1 MFVGISCGGEWWGV
15 DTYRRVE
22 ELGFDGL
29 LTGEHIMFHRPTWD
43 AVTMCAAMAAVTEK
57 IAIGPAATIAPL
69 RHPTL
74 LAKEFT
80 GVDLVSNGRL
90 ILCLGVGGDYPKEFE
105 ATDTPLERK
114 GRRTQ
119 ESLQILRKYFT
130 GERFS
135 YKGEIFELDDVWLE
149 PTPAQEGGPPLWLA
163 GRQEPS
169 QRRAAR
175 YADGW
180 LPYMYTAKSVKRT
193 FDFIRDDAEQF
204 GRDLPADF
212 AWGVYTYIALGA
224 DPDEAQ
230 TRADEHLAWRYN
242 EPRFVGDL
250 AGRYNVAGDV
260 EACVE
265 GLLEFGEAG
274 TTHLV
279 LFPVPAEG
287 QSPMEMIE
295 QMGTT
300 LLPALR
306 QAAG

>member
-1 MFVGISCGGEWWGV
+1 MFIGISCGGEWWGK

-29 LTGEHIMFHRPTWD
+29 FTGEHVMFHRPTWD
-43 AVTMCAAMAAVTEK
+43 AVTMCAAMAAVTET

-90 ILCLGVGGDYPKEFE
+90 ILCLGVGGDYPKEF
-105 ATDTPLERK
+105 AAMDVPLERK

-119 ESLQILRKYFT
+119 ESIEILRKYFS
-130 GERFS
+130 GEHFS
-135 YKGEIFELDDVWLE
+135 YEGEIFKLEDVWLE
-149 PTPAQEGGPPLWLA
+149 PTPVQPGGPPLWLA
-163 GRQEPS
+163 GRQEHT

-175 YADGW
+175 LADGW
-180 LPYMYTAKSVKRT
+180 LPYMCTPKTVKRMS
-193 FDFIRDDAEQF
+193 DFIREEAEAF
-204 GRDLPADF
+204 GRELPGNY
-212 AWGVYTYIALGA
+212 AWGAYTYVAVGA
-224 DPDEAQ
+224 DADEAQ

-242 EPRFVGDL
+242 EPRFVNDL

-260 EACVE
+260 EQCVE
-265 GLLEFGEAG
+265 GLVEFRDVG

-295 QMGTT
+295 EMGNT

-306 QAAG
+306 QATG